1 MKTGSSTLCKQNY
14 TPNLI
19 LAICPTARVG
29 NDLQKE
35 SEGSWGKGEIKDLF
49 DAAVDVMGFLLSFH
63 FFLHNPAL
71 WLDLTLA
78 SRSLVCTR
86 CFSVARS

>member
-49 DAAVDVMGFLLSFH
+49 DAAVDVMGFLPELSF
-63 FFLHNPAL
+63 FP
-71 WLDLTLA
+71 
-78 SRSLVCTR
+78 S
-86 CFSVARS
+86 